1 MINIVLTKEFTLA
14 AAGARRPAPT
24 ALSDDQPA
32 GRDLR
37 RSGPSASREYSEY
50 VLLVGGFKFIRSAM
64 GVRPTADPALD
75 PC

>member
-14 AAGARRPAPT
+14 AAGARWPAPT

-37 RSGPSASREYSEY
+37 RGDPSGGREYSEY
-50 VLLVGGFKFIRSAM
+50 VLLVGGFKFILSAV
-64 GVRPTADPALD
+64 GVRPTAGPALD